1 MKKRKVALG
10 LVVAGAVLGVF
21 LSGRF
26 PGFPGS
32 ATTARSLEKAGPS
45 KPEAGAVAKAPNAQ
59 PASAAAAPESAP
71 APTPKKPSAP
81 PPKKLLVRV
90 DEYNYQVTDAAAIA
104 WREANLRDILL
115 LAKRTTGDEDGLRV
129 RILRRKSAR
138 YTAWA
143 RLYAELETAGLPS
156 DSISMPKE
164 LVD

>member
-32 ATTARSLEKAGPS
+32 ATTARSLEKAGS

-59 PASAAAAPESAP
+59 AASAATAPEAAP

-90 DEYNYQVTDAAAIA
+90 DEYNYQVTDAAEIA

-129 RILRRKSAR
+129 RILRRRSAR

-143 RLYAELETAGLPS
+143 RLYAELESAGLPS